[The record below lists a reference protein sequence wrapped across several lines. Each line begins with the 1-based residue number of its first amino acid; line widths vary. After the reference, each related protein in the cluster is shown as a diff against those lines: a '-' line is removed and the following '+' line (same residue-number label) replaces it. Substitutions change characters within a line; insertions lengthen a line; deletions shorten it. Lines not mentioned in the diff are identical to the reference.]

1 MWISFILIVTFDIY
15 SIQYSAKCVSGCVCP
30 AGLVA
35 DGKGGCIKEDACPCV
50 HNDATYQ
57 PGEQI
62 KMKCNT
68 WYEKWMLVC
77 KVNSIQYSAGWT
89 NLISLYFST

>member
-1 MWISFILIVTFDIY
+1 MTNLNVSETVNFLYPNSGNDVYF
-15 SIQYSAKCVSGCVCP
+15 IQYHAKCVSGCVCP

-35 DGKGGCIKEDACPCV
+35 DGKGGCIKEDNCPCV
-50 HNDATYQ
+50 HNEATYQ

-68 WYEKWMLVC
+68 WYEKRMLVC
-77 KVNSIQYSAGWT
+77 KVNFIQY
-89 NLISLYFST
+89 